1 MLNFLTVKKERKSS
15 SLFIFDEIKTIVGVG
30 DFFKGDL
37 VSNNFIRLD
46 GDFMG
51 TISSTKRV
59 IIGESGRVKSS
70 IDANELVISGMVVGN
85 IYAKSK
91 IKIFASGCV
100 IGNISCKSIEVEEG
114 AIIDGYMDIG
124 SEHLRAPERN
134 TFFYTGSYKVDEDLL
149 IEINKEYQEEKKS
162 FQPLEGEDDKYFTSV
177 MSKIDESK

>member
-1 MLNFLTVKKERKSS
+1 MLNFLTVKKERKAPP
-15 SLFIFDEIKTIVGVG
+15 LFIFDEIKTIVGVG

-124 SEHLRAPERN
+124 AEYLRTPERN
-134 TFFYTGSYKVDEDLL
+134 TFFYTGSYKANEDLL
-149 IEINKEYQEEKKS
+149 IEINKEYQEEIRS
-162 FQPLEGEDDKYFTSV
+162 FQPLEGEDDKYLSSV
-177 MSKIDESK
+177 MNKVDENK